1 MLAVT
6 LFLMLA
12 VTWPLGMSHPEFL
25 QLSLLEEDVFLG
37 WCLYTNADLC

>member
-6 LFLMLA
+6 LCLMLA